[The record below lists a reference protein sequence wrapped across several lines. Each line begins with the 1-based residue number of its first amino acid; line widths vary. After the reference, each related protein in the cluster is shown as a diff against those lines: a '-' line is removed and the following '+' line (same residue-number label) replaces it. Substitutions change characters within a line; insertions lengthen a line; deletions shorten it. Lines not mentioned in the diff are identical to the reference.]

1 MIGRS
6 AFAGIVLMLLFG
18 AVFPT
23 ALAVW
28 WIKTKRE
35 RVTTVLLGAATW
47 FVFAV
52 VLESIPKAV
61 FLTPLLPV
69 GRAVTEKPALMIVL
83 AALFAG
89 VFEETGRFLV
99 FRFLL
104 KNRRNRETGVSL
116 GVGHGGFEAMYLM
129 LAGGAQNLVCAVL
142 INAGRFQALIDK
154 AAAQGADGASLAAL
168 EALPVQ
174 LAALT
179 PATSALGMLERVF
192 AVGLHI
198 GLSVLVFYAVK
209 RKKLWLFPLAIV
221 LHALFDLPA
230 ALYQFGALTNVYAV
244 EGAFAAYAAALLA
257 VAYFALYRK
266 DKPQEENVTDE

>member
-1 MIGRS
+1 MVGKS
-6 AFAGIVLMLLFG
+6 AFAGVALMMAFG
-18 AVFPT
+18 LVVPT

-28 WIKTKRE
+28 WIRAKKE
-35 RVTTVLLGAATW
+35 KVTTVLLGAATW
-47 FVFAV
+47 FVFAIL
-52 VLESIPKAV
+52 LESVPKTI
-61 FLTPLLPV
+61 FLTSLLPV
-69 GRAVTEKPALMIVL
+69 GKAVTQSPALTITL

-104 KNRRNRETGVSL
+104 KNHRNRETGVSHGL
-116 GVGHGGFEAMYLM
+116 GHGGFEAMYLM

-154 AAAQGADGASLAAL
+154 AAGQGVDVSSL
-168 EALPVQ
+168 ESLPVQ

-230 ALYQFGALTNVYAV
+230 ALYQIGALTNVYAV

>member
-1 MIGRS
+1 MIGGP
-6 AFAGIVLMLLFG
+6 AFAGIILMLVFG

-23 ALAVW
+23 SLAVW

-35 RVTTVLLGAATW
+35 KVTTVLLGAATW
-47 FVFAV
+47 FVFAI
-52 VLESIPKAV
+52 VLESIPKAI

-69 GRAVTEKPALMIVL
+69 GRAVTGNLALMTAL

-89 VFEETGRFLV
+89 VFEETGRFLA
-99 FRFLL
+99 FRYLL
-104 KNRRNRETGVSL
+104 KNRRNRETGVSF
-116 GVGHGGFEAMYLM
+116 GIGHGGFEAMYLM

-154 AAAQGADGASLAAL
+154 AAGQGVDVSSL
-168 EALPVQ
+168 ESLPVQ

-230 ALYQFGALTNVYAV
+230 ALYQIGALTNVYAV